1 MIINYA
7 DGPGKIEQQ
16 VQSHRF
22 QVMKRKK
29 YKIQCLVSAV
39 AESRLQ
45 IIRLKLLTLKSTM
58 ILCTQET
65 LIFLHLYLFL

>member
-29 YKIQCLVSAV
+29 YKIQCLVSVV
-39 AESRLQ
+39 AECHLQ

-65 LIFLHLYLFL
+65 FIYIYA